1 MSQERK
7 FEIIEE
13 QTREYRRFNTQCTQW
28 KDRLNPP
35 PPISTDPV
43 NHFVAG
49 VNEIFDHLLENV
61 GDGDMEGTTIL
72 NEVNQTDKPIGFSF
86 RRKDQISSDVIWSV
100 FDKVSSQILD
110 LTPLMR

>member
-1 MSQERK
+1 M
-7 FEIIEE
+7 
-13 QTREYRRFNTQCTQW
+13 
-28 KDRLNPP
+28 
-35 PPISTDPV
+35 
-43 NHFVAG
+43 
-49 VNEIFDHLLENV
+49 NEIFDHLLENV